1 MNSINQTEICKKLI
15 TSERQAVI
23 KLIEMKDKDKR
34 FIKNWRPVSLLN
46 IDHKIISKVFS
57 ARFEKVFPLSI
68 SSQQTVCV
76 ANICISESGRLISD
90 LPDVTERLFSNN

>member
-1 MNSINQTEICKKLI
+1 MNSISQNEICKKLI
-15 TSERQAVI
+15 TSQRQVVI
-23 KLIEMKDKDKR
+23 KLSEMKDKDKR

-46 IDHKIISKVFS
+46 IDYKIISKVFS
-57 ARFEKVFPLSI
+57 SRFKKVFPLPI
-68 SSQQTVCV
+68 SSQQTVYV

>member
-1 MNSINQTEICKKLI
+1 MNSISQTEICKKLI
-15 TSERQAVI
+15 TSQRQAII

-46 IDHKIISKVFS
+46 IDYKIISKVFS
-57 ARFEKVFPLSI
+57 ARFKKVFPLSI
-68 SSQQTVCV
+68 SSQQTVYV

-90 LPDVTERLFSNN
+90 LPDVTERFSNN